1 MHVLKPPSCSH
12 AGPQSVR
19 SAKIVVTMRFSRL
32 RRFELKAVTGEE
44 RGGSLTGMTKLKTPS
59 PFWCLNNVNLFE
71 RLAPNQMDALHRR
84 VKTIR
89 YQRGETIFLPGDPS
103 DFVYFLHHGRVKL
116 SYLDESGKRFML
128 TICKQGELFGEMAML
143 GERQRR
149 LIAEALEN
157 VEVCIIASR
166 DLTDFMAEHSDLALR
181 ISKTIGAR
189 VATLENRLED
199 MVFNSVP
206 TRLARLL
213 VRLGDEYGVPMEQGV
228 WLDIRLTHRDLADL
242 IGSTR
247 ETTTLTI
254 NQLAAQGLVGKL
266 QGRLLLHDVNQLRH
280 LAKLD

>member
-1 MHVLKPPSCSH
+1 
-12 AGPQSVR
+12 
-19 SAKIVVTMRFSRL
+19 
-32 RRFELKAVTGEE
+32 
-44 RGGSLTGMTKLKTPS
+44 MTKLRTPN
-59 PFWCLNNVNLFE
+59 PFWCLNNVNLFQH
-71 RLAPNQMDALHRR
+71 LAPQQMDALHRR

-89 YQRGETIFLPGDPS
+89 YRRGETIFLPGDPS

-149 LIAEALEN
+149 LIAEALED
-157 VEVCIIASR
+157 VEVCILDSG
-166 DLTDFMAEHSDLALR
+166 DLTSFMAEHPDLALR
-181 ISKTIGAR
+181 ITKTIGAR
-189 VATLENRLED
+189 MSTLENRLED

-213 VRLGDEYGVPMEQGV
+213 VRLSDEYGVPMEQGV
-228 WLDIRLTHRDLADL
+228 RLDIRLTHRDLADL

-254 NQLAAQGLVGKL
+254 GQFAGQGLVGKS
-266 QGRLLLHDVNQLRH
+266 QSRLLLRDVTELRR

>member
-1 MHVLKPPSCSH
+1 
-12 AGPQSVR
+12 
-19 SAKIVVTMRFSRL
+19 
-32 RRFELKAVTGEE
+32 
-44 RGGSLTGMTKLKTPS
+44 MTKLRTPN

-71 RLAPNQMDALHRR
+71 HLAPQQMDALHRQ

-89 YQRGETIFLPGDPS
+89 YRRGDTIFLPGDPS

-128 TICKQGELFGEMAML
+128 SICKQGELFGEMAML
-143 GERQRR
+143 GEQQRR
-149 LIAEALEN
+149 LIAEALED

-166 DLTDFMAEHSDLALR
+166 DLTHFMAEHSDLALR
-181 ISKTIGAR
+181 ITKTIGAR
-189 VATLENRLED
+189 MATLESRLED

-213 VRLGDEYGVPMEQGV
+213 IRLSEEYGVSKERGIC
-228 WLDIRLTHRDLADL
+228 LDIRLTHRDLADL

-254 NQLAAQGLVGKL
+254 GQLAAQGVVGKS